1 MMSSIALPAGLRD
14 QFGTEAESK
23 DQISAWLMKIC
34 AVVAIDALLRQSWS
48 DGICLPS
55 STCKV
60 SSIG

>member
-14 QFGTEAESK
+14 QFGTKAESK
-23 DQISAWLMKIC
+23 DQIS
-34 AVVAIDALLRQSWS
+34 ALLRQSWS

-60 SSIG
+60 NSIG

>member
-34 AVVAIDALLRQSWS
+34 AIVAIDALLRQSWNG
-48 DGICLPS
+48 GICLPS
-55 STCKV
+55 SICKA